1 MKEQLLGKCGF
12 YCGSCPTFL
21 GGGCLGCGKEHQQ
34 GDCFTRDCV
43 MGRGLP
49 FCGACPGFPCDTIL
63 VKERCT
69 VLDKDWLRW
78 KRACREEI
86 RIVPV
91 TEENLADAGYVHS
104 ESWKESHR
112 SFCTE
117 EFVERHSAQAQTE
130 YLRREMEKGTAV
142 YLLLIPEPVGIV
154 SVRSNLI
161 ENLYILPEQQC
172 RGYGSRLLRF
182 AMAMCEGTPELWIL
196 ENNEGARRLY
206 HRFGF
211 RETGRTNALSE
222 TLREI
227 EMKLSFAEMDE
238 L

>member
-1 MKEQLLGKCGF
+1 MDGQLLGKCGF

-21 GGGCLGCGKEHQQ
+21 SGSCPGCMKAHKK

-43 MGRGLP
+43 LGKGIP
-49 FCGACPGFPCDTIL
+49 FCGACPEFPCDTIL
-63 VKERCT
+63 TTERCT
-69 VLDKDWLRW
+69 VLDGDWLHW
-78 KRACREEI
+78 KKACRENV

-91 TEENLADAGYVHS
+91 TEENVAVAGYIHA
-104 ESWKESHR
+104 ESWQESHR

-117 EFVERHSAQAQTE
+117 EFVQRHSREAQTE
-130 YLRREMEKGTAV
+130 YLRREMAEGKRV
-142 YLLLIPEPVGIV
+142 FLLLTPKPVGIV
-154 SVRSNLI
+154 SVWGSLI
-161 ENLYILPEQQC
+161 ENLYILPQAQNK
-172 RGYGSRLLRF
+172 GYGSRLLRF

-211 RETGRTNALSE
+211 RETGRANSLSD

-227 EMKLSFAEMDE
+227 QMKQSGGMGE

>member
-1 MKEQLLGKCGF
+1 MNGQLVGKCGF

-21 GGGCLGCGKEHQQ
+21 GGGCEGCMKAHVK

-43 MGRGLP
+43 LGKGLP
-49 FCGACPGFPCDTIL
+49 FCGACPEFPCDTIL
-63 VKERCT
+63 TKERCT

-91 TEENLADAGYVHS
+91 TEETLPDAGFIHS

-112 SFCTE
+112 SFCTK
-117 EFVERHSAQAQTE
+117 EFVQRHSQSAQTE
-130 YLRREMEKGTAV
+130 YLRREMEEGKEV
-142 YLLLIPEPVGIV
+142 YLLLTPEPVGIV
-154 SVRSNLI
+154 SVWGSLI
-161 ENLYILPEQQC
+161 ENLYILPRAQN

-206 HRFGF
+206 HRYGF
-211 RETGRTNALSE
+211 RETGRVNALSE

-227 EMKLSFAEMDE
+227 EMKWSPGEMGE

>member
-1 MKEQLLGKCGF
+1 MDGQLLGKCGF

-21 GGGCLGCGKEHQQ
+21 SGSCLGCMKAHKK

-43 MGRGLP
+43 LGKGIP
-49 FCGACPGFPCDTIL
+49 FCGACPEFPCDTL
-63 VKERCT
+63 LTKERCT
-69 VLDKDWLRW
+69 VLDGDWLRW
-78 KRACREEI
+78 KKACREDI

-91 TEENLADAGYVHS
+91 TEENVSAAGSIYA
-104 ESWKESHR
+104 ECWQESHR

-117 EFVERHSAQAQTE
+117 AFVQRHSRPAQTE
-130 YLRREMEKGTAV
+130 YLRREMAEGKRV
-142 YLLLIPEPVGIV
+142 FLLLTPEPVGIV
-154 SVRSNLI
+154 SVRGSLI
-161 ENLYILPEQQC
+161 ENLYILPRAQN

-206 HRFGF
+206 RRFGF
-211 RETGRTNALSE
+211 RETGRANPLSD

-227 EMKLSFAEMDE
+227 QMKLSGGMGE